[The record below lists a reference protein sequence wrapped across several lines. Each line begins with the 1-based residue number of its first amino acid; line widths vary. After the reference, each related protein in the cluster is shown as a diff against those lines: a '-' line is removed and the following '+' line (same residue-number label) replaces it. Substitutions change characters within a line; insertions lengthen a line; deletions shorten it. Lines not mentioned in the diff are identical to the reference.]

1 MISVEYIDLKVVD
14 DQLLILVSMVTTTRL
29 PEVSHDDMPTNNTAT
44 LATGKLAVTMVML
57 KT

>member
-1 MISVEYIDLKVVD
+1 MLVEYIDLKVID

-29 PEVSHDDMPTNNTAT
+29 AEVSHDDIPMNKMAT